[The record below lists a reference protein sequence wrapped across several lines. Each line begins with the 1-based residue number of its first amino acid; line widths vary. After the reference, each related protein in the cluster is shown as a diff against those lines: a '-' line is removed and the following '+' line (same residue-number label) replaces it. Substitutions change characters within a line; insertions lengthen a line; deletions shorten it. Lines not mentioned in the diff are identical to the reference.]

1 MVKSENL
8 IKYNGISKMERLTNV
23 TPPPLIFS
31 NNTHRKSGFT
41 LVELSI
47 VLVIIGLIIGGVLVG
62 QDLIYAANV
71 RAQITQIEQLE
82 TAINTFKVKYN
93 CLPGDCLNAQ
103 DFFGNTSPAGD
114 AVNNGD
120 GNGVIMSHFQ
130 GASPV
135 ASGACLYADISDEVS
150 QLFLHLYLAGISKDY
165 TKGTIHVHPA
175 HIGKEY
181 PYAKFGNGTGIFVSC
196 LSGATTTQLS
206 LRSGNVIVIGAS
218 GDPIEGE
225 GGDIGN
231 TTGEFGISQFGVFGM
246 DGNSKVMT
254 PMGIPADVARRIDE
268 KIDDGLPSSGKF
280 GIIAGQ
286 VGCDNAGPSV
296 FNQPLLSSY
305 PAPSVSCNTTVGK
318 RID

>member
-1 MVKSENL
+1 MLS
-8 IKYNGISKMERLTNV
+8 
-23 TPPPLIFS
+23 PPLIFS

-103 DFFGNTSPAGD
+103 DFFGTTSPAGD
-114 AVNNGD
+114 AINNGNGD
-120 GNGVIMSHFQ
+120 GRIM
-130 GASPV
+130 GNPAYY
-135 ASGACLYADISDEVS
+135 SGGYTGSATCLLEGISSEVS
-150 QLFLHLYLAGISKDY
+150 QLFLHLYLAGLGKDHTSGAFY
-165 TKGTIHVHPA
+165 PGSNPTIG
-175 HIGKEY
+175 IEF
-181 PYAKFGNGTGIFVSC
+181 PYAKLGNGTGIVVSC
-196 LSGATTTQLS
+196 LADLEQGAPTFLQD
-206 LRSGNVIVIGAS
+206 GNAIVVGIGAS
-218 GDPIEGE
+218 NATYNASRLGYSTGSYGILNGFSYGNNGHAQILNPI
-225 GGDIGN
+225 
-231 TTGEFGISQFGVFGM
+231 
-246 DGNSKVMT
+246 
-254 PMGIPADVARRIDE
+254 GIPADVARRIDE

-280 GIIAGQ
+280 GIIAGSDD
-286 VGCDNAGPSV
+286 VCNNVYGANAYTHV
-296 FNQPLLSSY
+296 LNHPLVATY